1 MATLTYNRANSFITQ
16 NAIIL
21 NNIHNMFKNNKS
33 KSEKMQLINGNNT
46 ILSKRT
52 KTNSNRNEL
61 EIKAK

>member
-1 MATLTYNRANSFITQ
+1 
-16 NAIIL
+16 
-21 NNIHNMFKNNKS
+21 MFKNNKS